1 VSPFRPLL
9 EQLAL
14 LIGRTVAPGEATAS
28 LLARVLLIASVVL
41 IGWIGYRLVTG
52 LIRRLLRPL
61 EGAADQSARAQRAR
75 TLEPLLTSTVRY
87 LVAFAVALV
96 ILHQLGIDV
105 QAVIVSAGVV
115 GLAVGFG
122 AQSLIKDMIAG
133 VFLLFEN
140 LIAVGDVIEVGNHVG
155 VVEAVGLRVT
165 KVRKFSGELRIVPN
179 GDLSAFGNHSASWS
193 RAVVE
198 VGIGYDQD
206 VGRALAALDRA
217 GQAFQ
222 AAFPRLV
229 LERPLAQGI
238 LRFGASEVVLRLSA
252 RVSAQERADLEMAL
266 RRKIKDAF
274 DAAEIRI
281 PLPQHVVHLEPDRAF
296 GRAAAGHKE
305 PAA

>member
-1 VSPFRPLL
+1 VKPFQPLL

-14 LIGRTVAPGEATAS
+14 VLGRTVAPGEQTAF
-28 LLARVLLIASVVL
+28 LLARVLLIAGVILV
-41 IGWIGYRLVTG
+41 GWIGYRLVTG

-75 TLEPLLTSTVRY
+75 TLEPLLSSTVRY
-87 LVAFAVALV
+87 FVAFTVGV
-96 ILHQLGIDV
+96 VVLHELGIDV
-105 QAVIVSAGVV
+105 RALLVSAGVL

-133 VFLLFEN
+133 VFILFEN

-179 GDLSAFGNHSASWS
+179 GELSAFGNHSASWS
-193 RAVVE
+193 RAVVD

-217 GQAFQ
+217 GQALQ

-252 RVSAQERADLEMAL
+252 RVSAQERFDLEMDL
-266 RRKIKDAF
+266 RRKIKEAF
-274 DAAEIRI
+274 DADGIRI
-281 PLPQHVVHLEPDRAF
+281 PLPQHVVHLEPDHAL
-296 GRAAAGHKE
+296 GRVAAGHKE